1 MHVSTYYQS
10 PYYLSNMKT
19 ITKVYNLY
27 TFDELS
33 KEAQEKAHETWKA
46 GNDYP
51 FMSDC
56 MNEQLHELLEEK
68 GITDTNDTSKPGTKP
83 TQVFYSLAYCQ
94 GDGAMFEGDFIYK
107 GYNVHVKHSGHYYHS
122 NSKDITITDNEGNDI
137 DGQVYEDFD
146 ALYKEI
152 CDELEEYGYKF
163 MEYEDSIEA
172 FQEACEANEYTFTT
186 EGVMENE

>member
-27 TFDELS
+27 TINELS
-33 KEAQEKAHETWKA
+33 KEAQEKAHTEWTK

-83 TQVFYSLAYCQ
+83 TQVFYSLTYCQ

-163 MEYEDSIEA
+163 MEYEDSI
-172 FQEACEANEYTFTT
+172 
-186 EGVMENE
+186 